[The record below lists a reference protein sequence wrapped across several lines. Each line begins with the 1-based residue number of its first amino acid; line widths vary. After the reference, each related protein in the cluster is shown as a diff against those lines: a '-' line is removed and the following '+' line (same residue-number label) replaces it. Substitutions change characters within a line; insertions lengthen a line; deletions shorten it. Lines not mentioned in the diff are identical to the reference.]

1 MKVSSEYVGLKLK
14 PFQNRISARDTM
26 NYAAAISD
34 NNPAYFDDSQQQKIV
49 AHPLHPIAATWPL
62 LGNIWEYI
70 DVKDFPLQIL
80 TTQVHYS
87 EHLQIH
93 RLINPG
99 EKLEIKGEIAAI
111 LPHSAGTHMITRLD
125 AFDKNQQ
132 PVFSEYIG
140 ALMRGVTCL
149 DEGRGSENL
158 PATLKTQ
165 NPGTDAIWQAN
176 INIDPLLAFTYDA
189 GANIHFAIH
198 TSKRFA
204 QQVGLKEPILQ
215 GSATLALAVKEMVN
229 REANGE
235 PRRVKSIQCGFSG
248 TVIPGDQI
256 NVQLLDKYQDKEG
269 VHLSFQ
275 VLNGQGK
282 VAIKNAQVVLTHHTN
297 NK

>member
-1 MKVSSEYVGLKLK
+1 MKVSSEYVGIKLK
-14 PFQNRISARDTM
+14 PFQTRISARDTM

-34 NNPAYFDDSQQQKIV
+34 NNPAYFDDSQKRKIV

-62 LGNIWEYI
+62 LGNIWEYL

-99 EKLEIKGEIAAI
+99 EKLDIKGEIAAI
-111 LPHSAGTHMITRLD
+111 LPHPAGTHMITRLD

-149 DEGRGSENL
+149 DEGRGSDNL
-158 PATLKTQ
+158 PSSLNTQ
-165 NPGTDAIWQAN
+165 KPNTNAIWQAP

-215 GSATLALAVKEMVN
+215 GSATLALAVKELVN
-229 REANGE
+229 QEAQGD
-235 PRRVKSIQCGFSG
+235 PTRVKSIQCGFSA
-248 TVIPGDQI
+248 TVIPGSTI
-256 NVQLLDKYQDKEG
+256 SVQLLAKYQDEEG

-275 VLNGQGK
+275 VLNGQDK
-282 VAIKNAQVVLTHHTN
+282 IAIKNGHVVLTNNTN
-297 NK
+297 KK